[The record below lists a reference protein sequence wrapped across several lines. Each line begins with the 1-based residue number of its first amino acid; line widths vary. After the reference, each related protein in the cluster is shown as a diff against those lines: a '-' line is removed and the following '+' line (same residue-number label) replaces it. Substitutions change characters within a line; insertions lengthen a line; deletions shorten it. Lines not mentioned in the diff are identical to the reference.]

1 MRQIKI
7 RHWISILLLP
17 LAAFYSCN
25 VEEINRGDDTPLPE
39 GITRLTANVGS
50 GLKTRAVGDLL
61 GDATNDEKRIDRLAF
76 FVHTEAEGM
85 QVYEPAKAGE
95 THADFPNK
103 VQLEATVPGDPSGGY
118 TATVDLT
125 TGAGYDADIIAVANL
140 PEDYDYSQIVSWQGL
155 LDSVAV
161 GTFTSSMPLCT
172 GNDGAAHDNAF
183 VMYGSTTVALHKE
196 KEETFNLALERLTAR
211 IDITNEAYVAGM
223 TDDDPKGG
231 FLLTG
236 VRILHARPQSYI
248 VPQMDYVSPDVATVS
263 DWKATPDQI
272 RLVKID
278 GENATDVTDGT
289 PDKQATATCQRI
301 WHSLYTYENHET
313 EHAPTGLE
321 ITGKFRGLSVTRQIP
336 FEVTETDGTKRAVP
350 VVRNHRYLVSIKP
363 APGQTDLTYS
373 VQVGEWNAVDTVN
386 VQPNQDQLPV
396 VTNVACDKATKSYG
410 GDLAGGTAMPDTL
423 VVPADGGTLTFT
435 ASCPFDTRVTAEY
448 FSPED
453 GNSWLEVTNRS
464 EATVTKGDISL
475 AREYTV
481 TIKASP
487 DLQNGLDKDPSY
499 TNAYVNR
506 AYLYIANGG
515 NGSVVDTVVVY
526 QGTDIAYADTRFAAV
541 TLGEA
546 NGKPIVW
553 APLNVGATELTT
565 GLEAVPS
572 IATGPNFESAM
583 QTNEP
588 QCGSYF
594 QWGRKTP
601 FGYLASFSA
610 KTTNTQFTS
619 VEEAENSL
627 LRYYGDENSW
637 LAGELPSNLWNGKG
651 IAVAKTDNVTD
662 VEKTV
667 HDPCPDGW
675 RVPTKT
681 ELEALL
687 SSDISQKKGNRYSSF
702 QKDGIE
708 LRVPLAGS
716 IMSIYGGEMGNM
728 FYLSSSSCTSD
739 AKIWGI
745 MGNDTFSEEE
755 SLTPRFSMSI
765 RCVQE

>member
-95 THADFPNK
+95 THTDFPNK
-103 VQLEATVPGDPSGGY
+103 VQLEAVDATDPSKGY

-196 KEETFNLALERLTAR
+196 KEETFNLSLERLTAR

-289 PDKQATATCQRI
+289 PDEQATATCQRI

-336 FEVTETDGTKRAVP
+336 FKVTETDGTKRAIP

-396 VTNVACDKATKSYG
+396 VTNVVCAEASKSYG

-453 GNSWLEVTNRS
+453 GNSWLEVTDRS

-481 TIKASP
+481 TIKPSL
-487 DLQNGLDKDPSY
+487 DLKAGLDKDPTY

-526 QGTDIAYADTRFAAV
+526 QGTDIPYADTRFAAV

-546 NGKPIVW
+546 NGKEIVW

-565 GLEAVPS
+565 GLVEVPQP
-572 IATGPNFESAM
+572 TDPGFTSAI
-583 QTNEP
+583 QANEL

-601 FGYLASFSA
+601 FSYSASQTA
-610 KTTNTQFTS
+610 KTTSTQFNS
-619 VEEAENSL
+619 VEEAESST
-627 LRYYGDENSW
+627 LRYYNSVEDSW
-637 LAGELPSNLWNGKG
+637 LSGGLPPNLWNAKG
-651 IAVAKTDNVTD
+651 TVVGESESVTD
-662 VEKTV
+662 IEKTAY
-667 HDPCPDGW
+667 DPCPTGW
-675 RVPTKT
+675 RIPTKT
-681 ELEALL
+681 ELEALKATGMTHENN
-687 SSDISQKKGNRYSSF
+687 SSKNYTSIKKANA
-702 QKDGIE
+702 E
-708 LRVPLAGS
+708 LRLPKGGGITS
-716 IMSIYGGEMGNM
+716 IASFMCIESLCWSST
-728 FYLSSSSCTSD
+728 LSATRGYMWVTNN
-739 AKIWGI
+739 WGI
-745 MGNDTFSEEE
+745 CPFTGFCV
-755 SLTPRFSMSI
+755 PI

>member
-95 THADFPNK
+95 THTDFPNK
-103 VQLEATVPGDPSGGY
+103 VQLEATTPDDPSGGY

-140 PEDYDYSQIVSWQGL
+140 PEDYDYSQVVSWQGL

-172 GNDGAAHDNAF
+172 GNDGAGHDNAF

-278 GENATDVTDGT
+278 GENATDVTGGT
-289 PDKQATATCQRI
+289 PEEQAAATCQRI

-453 GNSWLEVTNRS
+453 GNSWLEVTDRS

-481 TIKASP
+481 TIKPSL
-487 DLQNGLDKDPSY
+487 DLKAGLDKDPTY

-526 QGTDIAYADTRFAAV
+526 QGTDIPYADTRFAAV

-565 GLEAVPS
+565 GLVLVPNGMS
-572 IATGPNFESAM
+572 EPNFESTVQA
-583 QTNEP
+583 NEP

-601 FGYLASFSA
+601 FGYLASLSA
-610 KTTNTQFTS
+610 ETTKTQFTS

-627 LRYYGDENSW
+627 LRYNGDEGSW
-637 LAGELPSNLWNGKG
+637 LAGGLPPNLWNGKG

-681 ELEALL
+681 ELGALL
-687 SSDISQKKGNRYSSF
+687 SSDISPKKGNFYSSF

-708 LRVPLAGS
+708 LRVPSAGMILPTFAGHMTS
-716 IMSIYGGEMGNM
+716 L
-728 FYLSSSSCTSD
+728 FYLLSSSCTSD
-739 AKIWGI
+739 AKVWVIT
-745 MGNDTFSEEE
+745 GNGSSLSETSYPFSC
-755 SLTPRFSMSI
+755 SMSI
-765 RCVQE
+765 RCIQE

>member
-1 MRQIKI
+1 MLFAAGLLFPARAIAQQPGI
-7 RHWISILLLP
+7 RLS
-17 LAAFYSCN
+17 
-25 VEEINRGDDTPLPE
+25 
-39 GITRLTANVGS
+39 LTEAS
-50 GLKTRAVGDLL
+50 VGDLL

-95 THADFPNK
+95 THTDYPNK

-155 LDSVAV
+155 LDSVAI

-223 TDDDPKGG
+223 TDDDSKGG

-289 PDKQATATCQRI
+289 PDEQATATCQRI

-321 ITGKFRGLSVTRQIP
+321 ITGKLRGLSVTRQIP
-336 FEVTETDGTKRAVP
+336 FEVTETDGTKRAIP

-396 VTNVACDKATKSYG
+396 VTNVVCAEASKSYG

-453 GNSWLEVTNRS
+453 GNSWLEVTDRS

-481 TIKASP
+481 TIKASA
-487 DLQNGLDKDPSY
+487 GLDP
-499 TNAYVNR
+499 TLVNR
-506 AYLYIANGG
+506 GYLYIANSG

-526 QGTDIAYADTRFAAV
+526 QGADIAYADTRFAAV
-541 TLGEA
+541 TIGQV
-546 NGKPIVW
+546 NGKDVVW
-553 APLNVGATELTT
+553 APIDLGAKE
-565 GLEAVPS
+565 
-572 IATGPNFESAM
+572 IATKVLKDTEI
-583 QTNEP
+583 TTEEERITRDR
-588 QCGSYF
+588 QCGYNF
-594 QWGRKTP
+594 QWGRKVP
-601 FGYLASFSA
+601 FVYGEEGVVAS
-610 KTTNTQFTS
+610 QGI
-619 VEEAENSL
+619 SL
-627 LRYYGDENSW
+627 VTYANATKSDYQYASMFIPNANSW
-637 LAGELPSNLWNGKG
+637 FSDYTSFNKNWPKEN
-651 IAVAKTDNVTD
+651 
-662 VEKTV
+662 
-667 HDPCPDGW
+667 DPCPTGW
-675 RVPTKT
+675 RVPTKE
-681 ELEALL
+681 ELQIVSDQVSA
-687 SSDISQKKGNRYSSF
+687 SSTTVDGTWTSATHPAFVLPLGGNRDSDTGVF
-702 QKDGIE
+702 KQQGE
-708 LRVPLAGS
+708 LGGYWTSTFGSGKAYRLNSGTLWGLQVLTAG
-716 IMSIYGGEMGNM
+716 YN
-728 FYLSSSSCTSD
+728 
-739 AKIWGI
+739 
-745 MGNDTFSEEE
+745 
-755 SLTPRFSMSI
+755 I
-765 RCVQE
+765 RCVKE

>member
-95 THADFPNK
+95 THTDFPNK

-196 KEETFNLALERLTAR
+196 KEETFNLSLERLTAR

-289 PDKQATATCQRI
+289 PEEKAAATCQRI

-481 TIKASP
+481 TIKDNA
-487 DLQNGLDKDPSY
+487 GLDP
-499 TNAYVNR
+499 TLVNR
-506 AYLYIANGG
+506 GYLYIANGG

-541 TLGEA
+541 TMGQA
-546 NGKPIVW
+546 NGKDVVW
-553 APLNVGATELTT
+553 APIDLGAKEIATKVLKDTEIATEEERT
-565 GLEAVPS
+565 ARDR
-572 IATGPNFESAM
+572 
-583 QTNEP
+583 
-588 QCGSYF
+588 QCGYNF
-594 QWGRKTP
+594 QWGRKVP
-601 FGYLASFSA
+601 FVYGEEEVVAPQGISLVTYANATKSDYQYASMFISNA
-610 KTTNTQFTS
+610 
-619 VEEAENSL
+619 
-627 LRYYGDENSW
+627 NSW
-637 LAGELPSNLWNGKG
+637 FSDYTSFNKNWPKEN
-651 IAVAKTDNVTD
+651 
-662 VEKTV
+662 
-667 HDPCPDGW
+667 DPCPAGW
-675 RVPTKT
+675 RVPTKE
-681 ELEALL
+681 ELQIVSDQVSA
-687 SSDISQKKGNRYSSF
+687 SSTTVDGTWTSATHPAFVLPLGGNQDNGTGVSKQR
-702 QKDGIE
+702 GE
-708 LRVPLAGS
+708 LGGYWTSTFESGKAYRLNSGTLWGLQVLTAG
-716 IMSIYGGEMGNM
+716 YN
-728 FYLSSSSCTSD
+728 
-739 AKIWGI
+739 
-745 MGNDTFSEEE
+745 
-755 SLTPRFSMSI
+755 I
-765 RCVQE
+765 RCVKE

>member
-39 GITRLTANVGS
+39 GITRLTATVGS

-95 THADFPNK
+95 THTDFPNK
-103 VQLEATVPGDPSGGY
+103 VQLEATVPGDPSGSY

-289 PDKQATATCQRI
+289 PDEQATATCQRI

-396 VTNVACDKATKSYG
+396 VTNVVCTAATKSYG
-410 GDLAGGTAMPDTL
+410 GDLAGGIMPDTL

-453 GNSWLEVTNRS
+453 GNSWLEVTDRS

-481 TIKASP
+481 TIKASA
-487 DLQNGLDKDPSY
+487 GLDP
-499 TNAYVNR
+499 TLVNR
-506 AYLYIANGG
+506 GYLYIANGG
-515 NGSVVDTVVVY
+515 NGSVVDTVVIY
-526 QGTDIAYADTRFAAV
+526 QGSNIAYGNTRFAAV
-541 TLGEA
+541 TM
-546 NGKPIVW
+546 GKVSGKDVVW
-553 APLNVGATELTT
+553 APINVGATE
-565 GLEAVPS
+565 
-572 IATGPNFESAM
+572 IATQIRKDADIT
-583 QTNEP
+583 TNEEKAANER
-588 QCGSYF
+588 QCGYYF
-594 QWGRKTP
+594 QWGRKVAFRYGGEPGDLAPSGAALATYENATKSDYEYAGKFIMNTNAWFSDYAA
-601 FGYLASFSA
+601 FG
-610 KTTNTQFTS
+610 KNWPK
-619 VEEAENSL
+619 EN
-627 LRYYGDENSW
+627 
-637 LAGELPSNLWNGKG
+637 
-651 IAVAKTDNVTD
+651 
-662 VEKTV
+662 
-667 HDPCPDGW
+667 DPCPAGW
-675 RVPTKT
+675 RVPTKE
-681 ELEALL
+681 ELQIVFDQTPVIDGTTGIWSSATTPEFVLPAGGDRRFDSGISEGRGGSAIYWSATFEGGKAYRLNTDPLL
-687 SSDISQKKGNRYSSF
+687 DKRDIAPGYS
-702 QKDGIE
+702 
-708 LRVPLAGS
+708 V
-716 IMSIYGGEMGNM
+716 
-728 FYLSSSSCTSD
+728 
-739 AKIWGI
+739 
-745 MGNDTFSEEE
+745 
-755 SLTPRFSMSI
+755 
-765 RCVQE
+765 RCVKE

>member
-1 MRQIKI
+1 MRKIKI

-25 VEEINRGDDTPLPE
+25 VEEISRGGDTPLPE
-39 GITRLTANVGS
+39 GITRLTATVGT
-50 GLKTRAVGDLL
+50 GLKTRAVGDPLN
-61 GDATNDEKRIDRLAF
+61 DATDDEKRIDRVAF

-103 VQLEATVPGDPSGGY
+103 VQLETTTPGDPSGGY

-172 GNDGAAHDNAF
+172 GDDGAGHDNAF
-183 VMYGSTTVALHKE
+183 VMCGSTTVALHKE

-211 IDITNEAYVAGM
+211 IDITNEAYVQGM

-248 VPQMDYVSPDVATVS
+248 MPQMDYVSPDVATVS

-272 RLVKID
+272 RLVKVAGDI
-278 GENATDVTDGT
+278 ATDVTDGT
-289 PDKQATATCQRI
+289 PDEQATATCQRI

-321 ITGKFRGLSVTRQIP
+321 ITGKFRGLAVTRQIP
-336 FEVTETDGTKRAVP
+336 FEVTEADGTTKRAVP
-350 VVRNHRYLVSIKP
+350 VVRNHRYLVRILP

-373 VQVGEWNAVDTVN
+373 VQVGEWNAVDTIN

-396 VTNVACDKATKSYG
+396 VTNVACAEATKTFG
-410 GDLAGGTAMPDTL
+410 GDLAGGIMPDTL

-453 GNSWLEVTNRS
+453 GNSWLEVTDRS

-475 AREYTV
+475 AREYTI
-481 TIKASP
+481 TIKA
-487 DLQNGLDKDPSY
+487 NAGLDP
-499 TNAYVNR
+499 TLVNR
-506 AYLYIANGG
+506 GYIYIANGG

-526 QGTDIAYADTRFAAV
+526 QGADIAYADTRFAAITMGQV
-541 TLGEA
+541 
-546 NGKPIVW
+546 NGKDVVW
-553 APLNVGATELTT
+553 APIDLGAKE
-565 GLEAVPS
+565 
-572 IATGPNFESAM
+572 IATKVIKDADIVTEEDRAARDR
-583 QTNEP
+583 
-588 QCGSYF
+588 QCGYNF
-594 QWGRKTP
+594 QWGRKVP
-601 FGYLASFSA
+601 FVYG
-610 KTTNTQFTS
+610 
-619 VEEAENSL
+619 EEGVVAPSGIPLVTYANATKSD
-627 LRYYGDENSW
+627 YQYANMFIPNANSW
-637 LAGELPSNLWNGKG
+637 FSDYTSFNKNWPKEN
-651 IAVAKTDNVTD
+651 
-662 VEKTV
+662 
-667 HDPCPDGW
+667 DPCPAGW
-675 RVPTKT
+675 RVPTKE
-681 ELEALL
+681 ELQIVYEQVSASSTTVNGTWTSATHPAFVLPLGGTRNDATGISEQRGEFGGYWTSTFESGKAYRLNSAALWGTKVL
-687 SSDISQKKGNRYSSF
+687 T
-702 QKDGIE
+702 
-708 LRVPLAGS
+708 AG
-716 IMSIYGGEMGNM
+716 YNV
-728 FYLSSSSCTSD
+728 
-739 AKIWGI
+739 
-745 MGNDTFSEEE
+745 
-755 SLTPRFSMSI
+755 
-765 RCVQE
+765 RCVKE

>member
-1 MRQIKI
+1 MRKIKI

-25 VEEINRGDDTPLPE
+25 VEEISRGGDTPLPE
-39 GITRLTANVGS
+39 GITRLTATVGT
-50 GLKTRAVGDLL
+50 GLKTRAVGDPLN
-61 GDATNDEKRIDRLAF
+61 DATDDEKRIDRVAF

-103 VQLEATVPGDPSGGY
+103 VQLEATTPGDPSGGY

-161 GTFTSSMPLCT
+161 GTFTPSMPLCT
-172 GNDGAAHDNAF
+172 GDDGAGHDNAF
-183 VMYGSTTVALHKE
+183 VMCGSTTVALHKE

-211 IDITNEAYVAGM
+211 IDITNEAYVQGM

-248 VPQMDYVSPDVATVS
+248 MPQMDYVSPDVATVS

-272 RLVKID
+272 RLVKVAGDI
-278 GENATDVTDGT
+278 ATDVTDGT
-289 PDKQATATCQRI
+289 PDEQATATCQRI

-321 ITGKFRGLSVTRQIP
+321 ITGKFRGLAVTRQIP
-336 FEVTETDGTKRAVP
+336 FEVTEADGTTKRAVP
-350 VVRNHRYLVSIKP
+350 VVRNHRYLVRILP

-373 VQVGEWNAVDTVN
+373 VQVGEWNAVDTIN

-396 VTNVACDKATKSYG
+396 VTNVACAEATKTFG
-410 GDLAGGTAMPDTL
+410 GDLAGGIMPDTL

-453 GNSWLEVTNRS
+453 GNSWLEVTDRS

-475 AREYTV
+475 AREYTI

-487 DLQNGLDKDPSY
+487 ALKNGLDKDPTY

-515 NGSVVDTVVVY
+515 NGSMVDTVVVY
-526 QGTDIAYADTRFAAV
+526 QGTDIAYGNTRFAAV

-553 APLNVGATELTT
+553 APVNIGATELTT
-565 GLEAVPS
+565 GLVMVPGVS
-572 IATGPNFESAM
+572 DPNYDESVV
-583 QTNEP
+583 QNEL

-601 FGYLASFSA
+601 FSYSASRTA
-610 KTTNTQFTS
+610 KVTSTQFSS
-619 VEEAENSL
+619 VEEAESST
-627 LRYYGDENSW
+627 LRYYTGSEVW
-637 LAGELPSNLWNGKG
+637 LSGGLIPNLWNAKGKITG
-651 IAVAKTDNVTD
+651 ASESVTD
-662 VEKTV
+662 VEKTA
-667 HDPCPDGW
+667 HDPCPTGW
-675 RVPTKT
+675 RIPTKT
-681 ELEALL
+681 EFEALL
-687 SSDISQKKGNRYSSF
+687 AIGMTIDNDNSKYYTSIKKANA
-702 QKDGIE
+702 E
-708 LRVPLAGS
+708 LRIPKGGGIAAMPALMNHES
-716 IMSIYGGEMGNM
+716 FCMSST
-728 FYLSSSSCTSD
+728 LSSTIEYMWISNNVSTYIFTSFC
-739 AKIWGI
+739 A
-745 MGNDTFSEEE
+745 
-755 SLTPRFSMSI
+755 PI
-765 RCVQE
+765 RCVKE

>member
-39 GITRLTANVGS
+39 GITRLTATVGS

-85 QVYEPAKAGE
+85 QVYEPAKTGE
-95 THADFPNK
+95 THTDFPNK

-196 KEETFNLALERLTAR
+196 KEETFNLSLERLTAR

-289 PDKQATATCQRI
+289 PDEQATATCQRI

-396 VTNVACDKATKSYG
+396 VTNVICAEASKSYG
-410 GDLAGGTAMPDTL
+410 GDLAGGIMPDTL

-453 GNSWLEVTNRS
+453 GNSWLEVTDRS

-481 TIKASP
+481 TIKPSL
-487 DLQNGLDKDPSY
+487 DLKAGLDKDPTY

-526 QGTDIAYADTRFAAV
+526 QGTDIPYSDTRFAAV

-546 NGKPIVW
+546 NGKEIVW

-565 GLEAVPS
+565 GLVEVPQP
-572 IATGPNFESAM
+572 TDPGFTSAI
-583 QTNEP
+583 QANEL

-601 FGYLASFSA
+601 FSYSASQTA
-610 KTTNTQFTS
+610 KTTSTQFNS
-619 VEEAENSL
+619 VEEAESST
-627 LRYYGDENSW
+627 LRYYNSVEDSW
-637 LAGELPSNLWNGKG
+637 LSGGLPPNLWNAKG
-651 IAVAKTDNVTD
+651 TVVGESESVTD
-662 VEKTV
+662 IEKTAY
-667 HDPCPDGW
+667 DPCPTGW
-675 RVPTKT
+675 RIPTKT
-681 ELEALL
+681 ELEALKATGMTHENN
-687 SSDISQKKGNRYSSF
+687 SSKNYTSIKKANA
-702 QKDGIE
+702 E
-708 LRVPLAGS
+708 LRLPKGGGITS
-716 IMSIYGGEMGNM
+716 IASFMCIESLCWSST
-728 FYLSSSSCTSD
+728 LSATRGYMWVTNN
-739 AKIWGI
+739 WGI
-745 MGNDTFSEEE
+745 CPFTGFCV
-755 SLTPRFSMSI
+755 PI

>member
-7 RHWISILLLP
+7 RHWISILP

-95 THADFPNK
+95 THTDYPNK

-155 LDSVAV
+155 LDSVAI

-172 GNDGAAHDNAF
+172 GNDGATHDNAF

-289 PDKQATATCQRI
+289 PDEQATATCQRI

-336 FEVTETDGTKRAVP
+336 FEVTETDGTKRAIP

-373 VQVGEWNAVDTVN
+373 VQVGEWNAVDTAN

-396 VTNVACDKATKSYG
+396 VTNVVCAEASKSYE

-453 GNSWLEVTNRS
+453 GNSWLEVTDRS

-481 TIKASP
+481 TIKASA
-487 DLQNGLDKDPSY
+487 GLDS
-499 TNAYVNR
+499 TLVNR
-506 AYLYIANGG
+506 GYLYIANGG

-526 QGTDIAYADTRFAAV
+526 QGADIAYADTRFAAV
-541 TLGEA
+541 TIGQA
-546 NGKPIVW
+546 NGKDVVW
-553 APLNVGATELTT
+553 APIDLGAKE
-565 GLEAVPS
+565 
-572 IATGPNFESAM
+572 IATKVLKDTEI
-583 QTNEP
+583 TTEEERITRDR
-588 QCGSYF
+588 QCGYNF
-594 QWGRKTP
+594 QWGRKVP
-601 FGYLASFSA
+601 FVYGEEGVVAS
-610 KTTNTQFTS
+610 QGI
-619 VEEAENSL
+619 SL
-627 LRYYGDENSW
+627 VTYANATKSDYQYASMFIPNANSW
-637 LAGELPSNLWNGKG
+637 FSDYTSFNKNWPKEN
-651 IAVAKTDNVTD
+651 
-662 VEKTV
+662 
-667 HDPCPDGW
+667 DPCPAGW
-675 RVPTKT
+675 RVPTKE
-681 ELEALL
+681 ELQIVSDQVSA
-687 SSDISQKKGNRYSSF
+687 SSTTVDGTWTSATHPAFVLPLGGNRDSDTGVF
-702 QKDGIE
+702 KQRGE
-708 LRVPLAGS
+708 LGGYWTSTFGSGKAYRLNSGTLWGLQVLTAG
-716 IMSIYGGEMGNM
+716 YN
-728 FYLSSSSCTSD
+728 
-739 AKIWGI
+739 
-745 MGNDTFSEEE
+745 
-755 SLTPRFSMSI
+755 I
-765 RCVQE
+765 RCVKE

>member
-1 MRQIKI
+1 MKQIKI

-85 QVYEPAKAGE
+85 QVYEPAKTGE
-95 THADFPNK
+95 THTDFPNK
-103 VQLEATVPGDPSGGY
+103 VQLEAVDATDPSKGY

-196 KEETFNLALERLTAR
+196 KEETFNLSLERLTAR

-289 PDKQATATCQRI
+289 PEEKAAATCQRI

-396 VTNVACDKATKSYG
+396 VTNVICAAATKSYG

-453 GNSWLEVTNRS
+453 GNSWLEVTDRS

-481 TIKASP
+481 TIKASA
-487 DLQNGLDKDPSY
+487 GLDP
-499 TNAYVNR
+499 TLVNR
-506 AYLYIANGG
+506 GYLYIANGG

-541 TLGEA
+541 TMGQA
-546 NGKPIVW
+546 NGKDVVW
-553 APLNVGATELTT
+553 APIDLGAKEIATKVLKDTEIATEEERT
-565 GLEAVPS
+565 ARDR
-572 IATGPNFESAM
+572 
-583 QTNEP
+583 
-588 QCGSYF
+588 QCGYNF
-594 QWGRKTP
+594 QWGRKVP
-601 FGYLASFSA
+601 FVYGEEEVVAPQGISLVTYANATKSDYQYASMFIPNA
-610 KTTNTQFTS
+610 
-619 VEEAENSL
+619 
-627 LRYYGDENSW
+627 NSW
-637 LAGELPSNLWNGKG
+637 FSDYTSFNKNWPKEN
-651 IAVAKTDNVTD
+651 
-662 VEKTV
+662 
-667 HDPCPDGW
+667 DPCPAGW
-675 RVPTKT
+675 RVPTKE
-681 ELEALL
+681 ELQIVSDQVSA
-687 SSDISQKKGNRYSSF
+687 SSTTVDGTWTSATHPAFVLPLGGNQDNGTGVSKQR
-702 QKDGIE
+702 GE
-708 LRVPLAGS
+708 LGGYWTSTFESGKAYRLNSGTLWGLQVLTAG
-716 IMSIYGGEMGNM
+716 YN
-728 FYLSSSSCTSD
+728 
-739 AKIWGI
+739 
-745 MGNDTFSEEE
+745 
-755 SLTPRFSMSI
+755 I
-765 RCVQE
+765 RCVKE

>member
-95 THADFPNK
+95 THTDFPNK
-103 VQLEATVPGDPSGGY
+103 VQLEAVDATDPSKGY

-196 KEETFNLALERLTAR
+196 KEETFNLSLERLTAR

-278 GENATDVTDGT
+278 GENATDVTGGT
-289 PDKQATATCQRI
+289 PEEQAAATCQRI

-396 VTNVACDKATKSYG
+396 VTNVVCTAATKSYG

-453 GNSWLEVTNRS
+453 GNSWLEVTDRS

-481 TIKASP
+481 TIKASA
-487 DLQNGLDKDPSY
+487 GLDP
-499 TNAYVNR
+499 TLVNR
-506 AYLYIANGG
+506 GYLYIANGG

-541 TLGEA
+541 TMGQA
-546 NGKPIVW
+546 NGKDVVW
-553 APLNVGATELTT
+553 APIDLGAKEIATKVLKDTEIATEEERT
-565 GLEAVPS
+565 ARDR
-572 IATGPNFESAM
+572 
-583 QTNEP
+583 
-588 QCGSYF
+588 QCGYNF
-594 QWGRKTP
+594 QWGRKVP
-601 FGYLASFSA
+601 FVYGEEGVVAPQGISLVTYANATKSDYQYASMFIPNA
-610 KTTNTQFTS
+610 
-619 VEEAENSL
+619 
-627 LRYYGDENSW
+627 NSW
-637 LAGELPSNLWNGKG
+637 FSDYTSFNKNWPKEN
-651 IAVAKTDNVTD
+651 
-662 VEKTV
+662 
-667 HDPCPDGW
+667 DPCPAGW
-675 RVPTKT
+675 RVPTKE
-681 ELEALL
+681 ELQIVSDQVSA
-687 SSDISQKKGNRYSSF
+687 SSTTVDGTWTSATHPAFVLPLGGNQDNGTGVSKQR
-702 QKDGIE
+702 GE
-708 LRVPLAGS
+708 LGGYWTSTFESGKAYRLNSGTLWGLQVLTAG
-716 IMSIYGGEMGNM
+716 YN
-728 FYLSSSSCTSD
+728 
-739 AKIWGI
+739 
-745 MGNDTFSEEE
+745 
-755 SLTPRFSMSI
+755 I
-765 RCVQE
+765 RCVKE

>member
-95 THADFPNK
+95 THTDFPNK
-103 VQLEATVPGDPSGGY
+103 VQLEAVDATDPSKGY

-196 KEETFNLALERLTAR
+196 KEETFNLSLERLTAR

-278 GENATDVTDGT
+278 GENATDVTGGT
-289 PDKQATATCQRI
+289 PEEKAAATCQRI

-336 FEVTETDGTKRAVP
+336 FEVTETDGTKRAIP

-396 VTNVACDKATKSYG
+396 VTNVVCTAATKSYG
-410 GDLAGGTAMPDTL
+410 GDLAGGIMPDTL

-453 GNSWLEVTNRS
+453 GNSWLEVTDRS

-481 TIKASP
+481 TIKPSL
-487 DLQNGLDKDPSY
+487 DLKAGLDKDPSY

-565 GLEAVPS
+565 GLEAVPNPS
-572 IATGPNFESAM
+572 DPNYTSTIQAYEL
-583 QTNEP
+583 

-610 KTTNTQFTS
+610 ETTNTQFKS

-637 LAGELPSNLWNGKG
+637 LAGGLPPNLWNGKG
-651 IAVAKTDNVTD
+651 IAVANTDNVTD

-681 ELEALL
+681 ELGALL

-708 LRVPLAGS
+708 LRVPLAGF
-716 IMSIYGGEMGNM
+716 IETYGVNMSNM
-728 FYLSSSSCTSD
+728 FYLSSSSFTSD
-739 AKIWGI
+739 AKVWLIR
-745 MGNDTFSEEE
+745 GNETTFGETSYM
-755 SLTPRFSMSI
+755 SSYCMSI

>member
-85 QVYEPAKAGE
+85 QVYEPAKTGE
-95 THADFPNK
+95 THTDFPNK
-103 VQLEATVPGDPSGGY
+103 VQLEAVDATDPSKGY

-196 KEETFNLALERLTAR
+196 KEETFNLSLERLTAR

-289 PDKQATATCQRI
+289 PDEQAAATCQRI

-336 FEVTETDGTKRAVP
+336 FEVTEADGTKRAVP

-396 VTNVACDKATKSYG
+396 VTNVVCTAATKSYG

-423 VVPADGGTLTFT
+423 VVPADGGTLSFI

-453 GNSWLEVTNRS
+453 GNSWLEVTDRS

-481 TIKASP
+481 TIKASA
-487 DLQNGLDKDPSY
+487 GLDP
-499 TNAYVNR
+499 TLVNR
-506 AYLYIANGG
+506 GYLYIANGG
-515 NGSVVDTVVVY
+515 NGSVVDTVVIY
-526 QGTDIAYADTRFAAV
+526 QGSNIAYGNTRFAAI
-541 TLGEA
+541 TM
-546 NGKPIVW
+546 GKVSGKDVVW
-553 APLNVGATELTT
+553 APINVGATE
-565 GLEAVPS
+565 
-572 IATGPNFESAM
+572 IATQIRKDADIT
-583 QTNEP
+583 TNEEKAANER
-588 QCGSYF
+588 QCGYYF
-594 QWGRKTP
+594 QWGRKVAFRYGGEPGDLAPSGAALATYENATKSDYEYAGKFIMNTNAWFSDYAA
-601 FGYLASFSA
+601 FG
-610 KTTNTQFTS
+610 KNWPK
-619 VEEAENSL
+619 EN
-627 LRYYGDENSW
+627 
-637 LAGELPSNLWNGKG
+637 
-651 IAVAKTDNVTD
+651 
-662 VEKTV
+662 
-667 HDPCPDGW
+667 DPCPAGW
-675 RVPTKT
+675 RVPTKE
-681 ELEALL
+681 ELQIVFDQRPATDGTTGIWSSATTPEFVLPAGGDRRFDSGISEGRGGIGNLL
-687 SSDISQKKGNRYSSF
+687 VCHFRRRKSLQIKCNPSSG
-702 QKDGIE
+702 
-708 LRVPLAGS
+708 
-716 IMSIYGGEMGNM
+716 
-728 FYLSSSSCTSD
+728 
-739 AKIWGI
+739 
-745 MGNDTFSEEE
+745 
-755 SLTPRFSMSI
+755 
-765 RCVQE
+765 

>member
-39 GITRLTANVGS
+39 GITRLTATVGS

-95 THADFPNK
+95 THTDFPNK
-103 VQLEATVPGDPSGGY
+103 VQLEAVDATDPSKGY

-196 KEETFNLALERLTAR
+196 KEETFNLSLERLTAR

-289 PDKQATATCQRI
+289 PDEQATATCQRI

-396 VTNVACDKATKSYG
+396 VTNVVCTAATKSYG

-423 VVPADGGTLTFT
+423 VVPADGGTLSFT

-481 TIKASP
+481 TIKDNA
-487 DLQNGLDKDPSY
+487 GLDP
-499 TNAYVNR
+499 TLVNR
-506 AYLYIANGG
+506 GYLYIANGG

-541 TLGEA
+541 TMGQA
-546 NGKPIVW
+546 NGKDVVW
-553 APLNVGATELTT
+553 APIDLGAKEIATKVLKDTEIATEEERT
-565 GLEAVPS
+565 ARDR
-572 IATGPNFESAM
+572 
-583 QTNEP
+583 
-588 QCGSYF
+588 QCGYNF
-594 QWGRKTP
+594 QWGRKVP
-601 FGYLASFSA
+601 FVYGEEEVVAPQGISLVTYANATKSDYQYASMFIPNA
-610 KTTNTQFTS
+610 
-619 VEEAENSL
+619 
-627 LRYYGDENSW
+627 NSW
-637 LAGELPSNLWNGKG
+637 FSDYTSFNKNWPKEN
-651 IAVAKTDNVTD
+651 
-662 VEKTV
+662 
-667 HDPCPDGW
+667 DPCPAGW
-675 RVPTKT
+675 RVPTKE
-681 ELEALL
+681 ELQIVSDQVSA
-687 SSDISQKKGNRYSSF
+687 SSTTVDGTWTSATHPAFVLPLGGNQDNGTGVSKQR
-702 QKDGIE
+702 GE
-708 LRVPLAGS
+708 LGGYWTSTFESGKAYRLNSGTLWGLQVLTAG
-716 IMSIYGGEMGNM
+716 YN
-728 FYLSSSSCTSD
+728 
-739 AKIWGI
+739 
-745 MGNDTFSEEE
+745 
-755 SLTPRFSMSI
+755 I
-765 RCVQE
+765 RCVKE

>member
-95 THADFPNK
+95 THTDFPNK
-103 VQLEATVPGDPSGGY
+103 VQLEAVDATDPSKGY

-196 KEETFNLALERLTAR
+196 KEETFNLSLERLTAR

-278 GENATDVTDGT
+278 GENATDVTGGT
-289 PDKQATATCQRI
+289 PEEQAAATCQRI

-410 GDLAGGTAMPDTL
+410 GDLAGGIMPDTL

-453 GNSWLEVTNRS
+453 GNSWLEVTDRS

-487 DLQNGLDKDPSY
+487 NLQSGLDKDPSY

-546 NGKPIVW
+546 NGKEIVW
-553 APLNVGATELTT
+553 APINLGATELTT
-565 GLEAVPS
+565 GLVLVPNGIS
-572 IATGPNFESAM
+572 EPNFESTVQA
-583 QTNEP
+583 NEP

-601 FGYLASFSA
+601 FGYLASLSA
-610 KTTNTQFTS
+610 ETTKTQFTS

-627 LRYYGDENSW
+627 LRYNGDEGSW
-637 LAGELPSNLWNGKG
+637 LAGGLPPNLWNGKG
-651 IAVAKTDNVTD
+651 IAVAKADNVTD

-681 ELEALL
+681 ELGALL
-687 SSDISQKKGNRYSSF
+687 SSDISPQKGNFYLSF
-702 QKDGIE
+702 PKDGIE
-708 LRVPLAGS
+708 LRVPLAGMILPTLAS
-716 IMSIYGGEMGNM
+716 GMTSL
-728 FYLSSSSCTSD
+728 FYLLSSSCTSD
-739 AKIWGI
+739 AQVWLIK
-745 MGNDTFSEEE
+745 GNGTTFGEISYP
-755 SLTPRFSMSI
+755 SSCCLSI
-765 RCVQE
+765 RCIQE

>member
-1 MRQIKI
+1 MRKIKI

-25 VEEINRGDDTPLPE
+25 VEEISRGGDTPLPE
-39 GITRLTANVGS
+39 GITRLTATVGT
-50 GLKTRAVGDLL
+50 GLKTRAVGDPLN
-61 GDATNDEKRIDRLAF
+61 DATDDEKRIDRLAF

-103 VQLEATVPGDPSGGY
+103 VQLEATTPGDPSGGY

-161 GTFTSSMPLCT
+161 GTFTPSMPLCT
-172 GNDGAAHDNAF
+172 GDDGAGHDNAF
-183 VMYGSTTVALHKE
+183 VMCGSTTVALHKE

-211 IDITNEAYVAGM
+211 IDITNEAYVQGM

-248 VPQMDYVSPDVATVS
+248 MPQMDYVSPDVATVS

-272 RLVKID
+272 RLVKVAGDI
-278 GENATDVTDGT
+278 ATDVTDGT
-289 PDKQATATCQRI
+289 PDEQTTATCQRI

-321 ITGKFRGLSVTRQIP
+321 ITGKFRGLAVTRQIP
-336 FEVTETDGTKRAVP
+336 FEVTEADGTTKRAVP
-350 VVRNHRYLVSIKP
+350 VVRNHRYLVRILP

-373 VQVGEWNAVDTVN
+373 VQVGEWNAVDTIN

-396 VTNVACDKATKSYG
+396 VTNVACAEATKTFG
-410 GDLAGGTAMPDTL
+410 GDLAGGIMPDTL

-453 GNSWLEVTNRS
+453 GNSWLEVTDRS

-475 AREYTV
+475 AREYTI

-487 DLQNGLDKDPSY
+487 ALKNGLDKDPTY

-515 NGSVVDTVVVY
+515 NGSMVDTVVVY

-553 APLNVGATELTT
+553 APVNIGATELTT
-565 GLEAVPS
+565 GLEEMPRKDDPGFA
-572 IATGPNFESAM
+572 SAL
-583 QTNEP
+583 QVNKP

-601 FGYLASFSA
+601 YEYEYEGNSTLIQFASVDDAHNSTLRYSGGNDSWLSGAMPPNLWNNKGTVVGESESVTDIEKTTYDPCPIGWRIPTKTEFEALTASDITSNLDNVNKYRSISKGNTELRFPFGGYLAS
-610 KTTNTQFTS
+610 
-619 VEEAENSL
+619 
-627 LRYYGDENSW
+627 R
-637 LAGELPSNLWNGKG
+637 
-651 IAVAKTDNVTD
+651 
-662 VEKTV
+662 
-667 HDPCPDGW
+667 
-675 RVPTKT
+675 PTFMST
-681 ELEALL
+681 ETYMWSSTL
-687 SSDISQKKGNRYSSF
+687 SSDIKGYRFTVFNRTIGTMY
-702 QKDGIE
+702 
-708 LRVPLAGS
+708 V
-716 IMSIYGGEMGNM
+716 
-728 FYLSSSSCTSD
+728 SSS
-739 AKIWGI
+739 
-745 MGNDTFSEEE
+745 
-755 SLTPRFSMSI
+755 LPI
-765 RCVQE
+765 RCVKE